1 MNRLTRKFIAVLM
14 LMWLPIA
21 TGSALAASI
30 SMQMPRAADCHE
42 TAEMQAMSHD
52 GMTGHHMHHHEMPA
66 PAEKQDAS
74 CDTCGVCHLA
84 CAGYLAVPAAATV
97 AVQTAA
103 REATPYVVFFQS
115 VTSVP
120 LLPPPLVR
128 T

>member
-1 MNRLTRKFIAVLM
+1 MSRLTQKIIAVLM
-14 LMWLPIA
+14 LVWLPIA

-30 SMQMPRAADCHE
+30 SMQMPKADCHQ
-42 TAEMQAMSHD
+42 AAMQAMSHD
-52 GMTGHHMHHHEMPA
+52 GMAGHHHMHHHEMPA
-66 PAEKQDAS
+66 PAEKHGPS

-84 CAGYLAVPAAATV
+84 CTGYVAVPGTTTV

-103 REATPYVVFFQS
+103 RETTPYVVFFQS

-128 T
+128 A